1 MKKVTELEMP
11 TAASSGA
18 ETAPTNWVASQLA
31 AMKVDRECVH
41 QHSGGPV
48 CHPGFRGESASGML
62 SAAPGG
68 APEGEVIDQQLWGA
82 IAALRER
89 GLAKKAIARE
99 LGLDVKTVRK
109 WWSRSWK
116 VQERPPRGRLLE
128 GWVAFLRA
136 RAPEVGFNSA
146 VLCRELAGLGQR
158 CCVSTVVKYI
168 APWRAALRKVE
179 PTVRFE
185 TGPGEQGQVDWGST
199 WIYLGL
205 ERVRV
210 HLFTMVLGFS
220 RRLFAKAYSNEGL
233 GSLLDAHAAAF
244 AHFGGR
250 PKSLL
255 YDNPRTIVT
264 AKDESTGQVTWN
276 ATFKDRM
283 DFYGLKIR
291 LCRYYRAQTKGKV
304 ESGVKYVK
312 GNALAGRRF
321 ASFEELN
328 AYLLG
333 WCVEVAD
340 QRVHGTTHEKPAD
353 RFARAEQLIPVD
365 QRPPTPQERVE
376 TRQLSRD
383 GHVAVDANLY
393 PVPLDWVEAVDVV
406 EVRILAEEIWIH
418 RPGVDPVHHARLAGK
433 NQVARWHG
441 PARQVP
447 RRASQPGAGPPR
459 FDPAY
464 VERIGEV
471 EIRPLGR
478 YEGLLEEARS

>member
-1 MKKVTELEMP
+1 MNEETGLEMP
-11 TAASSGA
+11 SAASAEA
-18 ETAPTNWVASQLA
+18 ETGVTKGVSSQLA
-31 AMKVDRECVH
+31 ARDGAAECL
-41 QHSGGPV
+41 QEDSGGP
-48 CHPGFRGESASGML
+48 GFRAESGSGML

-68 APEGEVIDQQLWGA
+68 ALEGEVIDQQLWGA

-89 GLAKKAIARE
+89 GLAKKAIARK
-99 LGLDVKTVRK
+99 LGLDIKTVRK
-109 WWSRSWK
+109 WWSRTWK
-116 VQERPPRGRLLE
+116 AQERQLRGRLLDR
-128 GWVAFLRA
+128 WTAFLRA
-136 RAPEVGFNSA
+136 RAPEVGFNSV
-146 VLCRELAGLGQR
+146 VLCRELTELGER
-158 CCVSTVVKYI
+158 CCVSTVAKYI

-179 PTVRFE
+179 PTIRFE

-233 GSLLDAHAAAF
+233 ESLLEAHAAAF
-244 AHFGGR
+244 EHFGGR
-250 PKSLL
+250 PESLL
-255 YDNPRTIVT
+255 YDNPRTIVI
-264 AKDESTGQVTWN
+264 AKDESTGQVSWN
-276 ATFKDRM
+276 AAFKDRM

-312 GNALAGRRF
+312 RNALAGRRF
-321 ASFEELN
+321 VSLEELN

-365 QRPPTPQERVE
+365 QRPPTPRERVE

-383 GHVAVDANLY
+383 GYVAVDANLY
-393 PVPLDWVEAVDVV
+393 PVPLEWVEAVNVV

-418 RPGVDPVHHARLAGK
+418 RPGVDPVHHARLTGK
-433 NQVARWHG
+433 HQVARWEG

-447 RRASQPGAGPPR
+447 RRPSEPGAGPPR

-471 EIRPLGR
+471 EVRPLGR
-478 YEGLLEEARS
+478 YEGLLEEAHS